1 MRQSAGARKPVKDGL
16 AKTRGSVVTDAVRV
30 VTIENSQGLHARP
43 VMKFVD
49 IARQYQSRIIVKK
62 GNHGVDGK
70 DPMEMMLL
78 EAPAGTE
85 LELFAEGPDAAMA
98 VEDLAQL
105 VKNKFDEE

>member
-1 MRQSAGARKPVKDGL
+1 MDKIGMWS
-16 AKTRGSVVTDAVRV
+16 SEVTDVVRV
-30 VTIENSQGLHARP
+30 VRIENSQGLHARP

-49 IARQYQSRIIVKK
+49 IARQFQSRIVVRK
-62 GNHGVDGK
+62 GDYGVDGK

-85 LELFAEGPDAAMA
+85 LELSAEGPDAAVA
-98 VEDLAQL
+98 IEDLARL

>member
-1 MRQSAGARKPVKDGL
+1 MDKIGMWS
-16 AKTRGSVVTDAVRV
+16 SEVTDVVRV
-30 VTIENSQGLHARP
+30 VRLENSHGLPARP

-49 IARQYQSRIIVKK
+49 IARQFQSRIVVRK
-62 GNHGVDGK
+62 GDYGVDGK

-85 LELFAEGPDAAMA
+85 LELSAEGPDAAVA
-98 VEDLAQL
+98 IEDLARL